1 MAESF
6 SDIMSDYENK
16 SIEELGSSLLA
27 RQQQIQKDRAKE
39 AKKSRRVGQALAL
52 LGVGQK
58 IFKNAYDKR
67 MAELD
72 KRELFLLSDNDA
84 QAKEVAQ
91 LGRIMQYMPEKEW
104 AEKHKDLDIDSKVKL
119 YLEEYD
125 GDGLS
130 VKFKP
135 VIDALIT
142 QEVGE
147 ENFNSFKANTDTYN
161 TAYDNALHNVL
172 KDYLK
177 VDSKTGVTNYLQFED
192 ELRDLLQMPEKDMD
206 RVDLF
211 KRARA
216 IKAYDL
222 SEAEK
227 RLIAERKLSYKNR
240 GVFNIIKDGLAQVG
254 LRQEKNGGINIFK
267 GIDETNL
274 AGGNLN
280 DVLNSLDLGGIVIG
294 SVDES
299 MSKYRNTFDSLT
311 DTAKADKDLYNRAE
325 LNLASFDQLIRKKRI
340 YDSDNKYKMTISS
353 RGKWNNFADDIM
365 KDDIQKAEWVTDIA
379 ALSLAFQK
387 DIDFAERVY
396 VDGLKNRGIEVSD
409 DEIQEFRQKI
419 KRSEKYRFDIATAIT
434 AQQGFKKGGWEGSGV
449 FGLEVIPWNAAEYYD
464 PTTDEKIYERYSY
477 DRNKGQ
483 IPAILGEGI
492 KFENGKYTTDES
504 WDDMNKKSKQS
515 AFNLKFKEIATSKNI
530 TGREKLIMFEKL
542 FNEIPN
548 PFGLNYE
555 EYLESEAP
563 EIVQQMT
570 DGLGIG
576 LFNDDGTKKSL
587 MDIFF

>member
-192 ELRDLLQMPEKDMD
+192 ELRDLLQLKDMD

-311 DTAKADKDLYNRAE
+311 DTAKADQDLYNRAE

-434 AQQGFKKGGWEGSGV
+434 AQQGFKKGGMEGRGV

-555 EYLESEAP
+555 EYLETEAP

>member
-192 ELRDLLQMPEKDMD
+192 ELRDLLQLKDMD

-227 RLIAERKLSYKNR
+227 RLIAERKLSYRNR

-311 DTAKADKDLYNRAE
+311 DTAKADQDLYNRAE

-365 KDDIQKAEWVTDIA
+365 KDDFQKAEWVTDIA

-434 AQQGFKKGGWEGSGV
+434 AQQGFKKGGP
-449 FGLEVIPWNAAEYYD
+449 FGGGLAGAEYYD
-464 PTTDEKIYERYSY
+464 FDTDEKIYERYSY

>member
-206 RVDLF
+206 RLDLF

-227 RLIAERKLSYKNR
+227 RLIAERKLSYRNR

-419 KRSEKYRFDIATAIT
+419 KRSEKYRSTF
-434 AQQGFKKGGWEGSGV
+434 
-449 FGLEVIPWNAAEYYD
+449 
-464 PTTDEKIYERYSY
+464 
-477 DRNKGQ
+477 
-483 IPAILGEGI
+483 
-492 KFENGKYTTDES
+492 
-504 WDDMNKKSKQS
+504 
-515 AFNLKFKEIATSKNI
+515 
-530 TGREKLIMFEKL
+530 
-542 FNEIPN
+542 
-548 PFGLNYE
+548 
-555 EYLESEAP
+555 
-563 EIVQQMT
+563 
-570 DGLGIG
+570 
-576 LFNDDGTKKSL
+576 
-587 MDIFF
+587 